1 MSAHLRSEIVD
12 AIRSRN
18 AVFIIGAGVSIM
30 ASGNNPTA
38 SWSGLISHGV
48 NRCYDLNSTIDRKWV
63 RDSVKALKDSSS
75 MVRVAQDV
83 EEHLKK
89 VPGDQYRKWLAQSAG
104 NLPMVNPGILE
115 VLTSSKV
122 PLLTTNYDDL
132 LDRYSGRQATAW
144 DRLPE
149 IQAEMRDPGRHIVHL
164 HGHWQRPETVIFGY
178 KSYSEILGEQ
188 AFQAIIR
195 AIASFK
201 SIVFIGFGL
210 GLTDTNF
217 TSLTTWL
224 TSVLRTTSV
233 APVMLVREKDY
244 KDLFARCLPLGIS
257 VISYG
262 KEYEDLEVYL
272 DEIVKEARGP
282 IVGGTGT
289 VFGWDFVGPTLKRLH
304 RRISR
309 TFAPD
314 LVVSTTGPGNF
325 TPSHYLDNFSEDVP
339 LLPAVRLPRRAVRSR
354 QNISFQKIADAN
366 GWIQCESDEWD
377 IYIPNLIQH
386 FPADTRILLFNDEV
400 TGENSQAV
408 VADALRSLRYEVKRA
423 ALVVS
428 ASLAGEVDFY
438 EKIVTGD
445 FVFPW

>member
-1 MSAHLRSEIVD
+1 MSAHLRAEIID
-12 AIRSRN
+12 AIRSEN
-18 AVFIIGAGVSIM
+18 AVFIIGAGVSLM
-30 ASGNNPTA
+30 ASGKHSTA
-38 SWSGLISHGV
+38 SWAGLITDGV
-48 NRCYDLNSTIDRKWV
+48 NRCSDLNSTIDKKWV
-63 RDSVKALKDSSS
+63 RDSIKALKDSAS

-104 NLPMVNPGILE
+104 NLPMINPGILE
-115 VLTSSKV
+115 VLTSSRV

-132 LDRYSGRQATAW
+132 LDRYSGRQPTTW
-144 DRLPE
+144 DRLSE
-149 IQAEMRDPGRHIVHL
+149 IQAEIRDPGRYIIHL
-164 HGHWQRPETVIFGY
+164 HGHWQRPDTVIFGY
-178 KSYSEILGEQ
+178 KSYSEIVGEQ
-188 AFQAIIR
+188 AFQTIIR

-201 SIVFIGFGL
+201 SIVFVGFGL

-224 TSVLRTTSV
+224 TSVLRMTSV
-233 APVMLVREKDY
+233 APVLLVRDSEY

-257 VISYG
+257 VIPYG

-289 VFGWDFVGPTLKRLH
+289 VLGWDFVGPTLKRLH

-325 TPSHYLDNFSEDVP
+325 TPSYYLDNFSEDIP

-354 QNISFQKIADAN
+354 QNTSFQKIADAN
-366 GWIQCESDEWD
+366 SWIQRASDEWD

-386 FPADTRILLFNDEV
+386 FPPNTRILLFDDEV

-408 VADALRSLRYEVKRA
+408 VADALKGLQYEVKRA

-428 ASLAGEVDFY
+428 PSLAGEVDFY
-438 EKIVTGD
+438 EKIITGD